1 MSQATPT
8 QATKFEKLT
17 IWNLDETND
26 VDIKP
31 GSSLQYWE
39 KLFSPTIT
47 AKIFVT
53 SSLNVLKGKGIY
65 YGLPLKGGEK
75 VEIHF
80 TTPIEQHRKKEGV
93 FKLTLYVNGISDY
106 IQEKQMELLQL
117 LLLK

>member
-39 KLFSPTIT
+39 NLFSPTIT

-53 SSLNVLKGKGIY
+53 SSLTATAVRTF
-65 YGLPLKGGEK
+65 
-75 VEIHF
+75 V
-80 TTPIEQHRKKEGV
+80 
-93 FKLTLYVNGISDY
+93 
-106 IQEKQMELLQL
+106 
-117 LLLK
+117 